1 MNVIPLNSI
10 VAAFALLGVGLLSVN
25 ASGQSSLSQAPMTVQ
40 QPAAPIV
47 MLSVGR
53 DERLYYPVYNNYSDI
68 DGDGTIDVDY
78 KPGVIT
84 YFGLFDSN
92 KCYTYSSANSRFEP
106 SKSVTD
112 VVKKTC
118 GQSVAWSGD
127 WLNYVTTSRMDA
139 LRRVFYGGKRIET
152 ATTTVLERAYIPQD
166 AHAWGGEFNAT
177 RSSYDIRQYTP
188 LSSPATN
195 TQHLFANVTKNGSVS
210 NPPLIRVLLDRPERV
225 FNWIAKEGPVG
236 DTTIDPAQD
245 ANGNQIANTGGS
257 VSPTDY
263 VVRVQVCVVSTV
275 FPLESDCKGY
285 PSASPTV
292 WRPTGVLHDY
302 GESKAVAFGLITGS
316 YDNARAGGV
325 LRKNISYFNDEID
338 ATTGMF
344 LTTINGIVS
353 TFDKLRISQWQTGGY
368 DCSGSGGCK
377 DYGNPIAEI
386 MYEGLRYLGS
396 GVAGTPSYAVGT
408 SGTDSALGLPLPS
421 WLDPYRA
428 TTSGGFPVCSKPTQM
443 VVSDVN
449 PTFDSDDLPG
459 SSFSSLSSFS
469 KPALPSKLSG
479 LDVTSLGQSIWT
491 AEGLGSK
498 TYFIGESKANIGN
511 TYDAAPSPKLAN
523 SFGTIRGLAPSD
535 PTRQGSYYAAAV
547 ANFGA
552 KNAITTPGNKP
563 VDTYAIALAP
573 SIPSIAI
580 PTGSGTIT
588 IAPFGKST
596 GGCNYGEFVSGAT
609 FLTNRIVGF
618 YFDSVENVPGFPTTA
633 SNGGRPIGSFR
644 VSFED
649 NEQGTDND
657 MDAIVRYSFQVNA
670 DKTLTIRLRSDYA
683 AGCIDQNMGFVIAG
697 STSDGAIL
705 GVKDKGGNGS
715 AYALNDSANSYDLS
729 ETGARIP
736 ATGGKLGLYYERTFT
751 ASNSATAGGAIP
763 QNPLWYAAKYG
774 STGAVPDTTTAP
786 PPNYAFVNNPAR
798 LRAQIAAALDNIL
811 TNSQP
816 STAVGVSGGVVRTDT
831 SLAFSSNFL
840 YSNQSVTRWS
850 GASLSATLWKGG
862 IDAIRLNDDGTL
874 GNTVWTASFPIVTTA
889 TNPGDDFPVAKAGRT
904 VITRIGTL
912 GWVALNKSSLA
923 TDAILTGLLAPTSMQ
938 TRLKD
943 KLIEQFG
950 ATAMADAAQ
959 LKQRTAEAV
968 ANYIKGDPS
977 LEIGNSPATSVAG
990 PLRIRDTPLGDIV
1003 NSVPVYDG
1011 AADYGHGSTS
1021 MPGASTYAAYVKN
1034 TKSSRTKRVWV
1045 GANDGML
1052 HAFDGSNSPTGG
1064 KILWSF
1070 IPKALQPKLV
1080 NLAAPSYS
1088 HEYFMDGKVTIGD
1101 VYDGANWKTIL
1112 VASSGA
1118 GARTVVA
1125 VDITGATP
1133 QVLWEVSAGAPGADF
1148 DDLGYVL
1155 GRLSITRVNKGSNG
1169 TQWAVV
1175 FGNGYESSVQN
1186 GTTTK
1191 QVGRLFVL
1199 DALTGA
1205 QLGNKLTIPATTGVS
1220 YNGLAS
1226 PAIVR
1231 EETTAPSTGTSRAS
1245 VTAWAGDLAGNLW
1258 RFRMDGDPTAWQVE
1272 SYSATGT
1279 TPKPLFTAARSEGGV
1294 VTPQPI
1300 TAEPTVINSL
1310 SLGYYVS
1317 FGTGKFFQDADR
1329 SSTAVQSLYSVRD
1342 LATTYQI
1349 NNASSTFLNGTSGL
1363 KRSNLRKFSI
1373 ATQTGTPGDTGA
1385 RTLSAEALTDAQR
1398 GWYVD
1403 FDQNGVVGTPAE
1415 RVLAPPII
1423 FLPFVYAGTF
1433 QPTKD
1438 SCSSGSSGWL
1448 MAAGVDKAGGVT
1460 TSFDTNGDGTYET
1473 TGANGARTSSG
1484 FSGGFG
1490 LVASSD
1496 GTRLNFV
1503 GLPGAYRKLA
1513 QGGGDKRS
1521 PAAGAAKRPNTG
1533 LGRTGWRQIQ

>member
-1 MNVIPLNSI
+1 MKQHLIATLLASL
-10 VAAFALLGVGLLSVN
+10 AAVGAFMAPTPSN
-25 ASGQSSLSQAPMTVQ
+25 GQLSQSPMTIQ

-92 KCYTYSSANSRFEP
+92 KCYVYSSANSRFEP

-112 VVKKTC
+112 AVKKTC

-166 AHAWGGEFNAT
+166 AHAWGSEFNAT

-195 TQHLFANVTKNGSVS
+195 TQHLFANATVNGSAS
-210 NPPLIRVLLDRPERV
+210 NPPLLRVLLDRPERV
-225 FNWIAKEGPVG
+225 FNWIAKEGPVAG
-236 DTTIDPAQD
+236 TTIDPAQD
-245 ANGNQIANTGGS
+245 ANGNEIANTGGS
-257 VSPTDY
+257 VTPTDY

-275 FPLESDCKGY
+275 FSLESDCKGY

-344 LTTINGIVS
+344 LTTVNGIVS
-353 TFDKLRISQWQTGGY
+353 TFDKLRISQWKSGGGY
-368 DCSGSGGCK
+368 DCNGGCK

-396 GVAGTPSYAVGT
+396 GGAGTPGYSIGN
-408 SGTDSALGLPLPS
+408 SGTDNALGLPLPA

-449 PTFDSDDLPG
+449 PTFDSDNLPG
-459 SSFSSLSSFS
+459 STFATFAA
-469 KPALPSKLSG
+469 PALPAKLSG
-479 LDVTSLGQSIWT
+479 LNVTSLGQSIWS

-498 TYFIGESKANIGN
+498 TYFIGESRANVGN
-511 TYDAAPSPKLAN
+511 TYDAAPTPKLAN
-523 SFGTIRGLAPSD
+523 SFGNIRGLAPTD

-552 KNAITTPGNKP
+552 KNAITSPGNKP

-580 PTGSGTIT
+580 PTGAGTIT

-596 GGCNYGEFVSGAT
+596 GGCNFGEFVSGVT

-633 SNGGRPIGSFR
+633 SNGGRPIGTFR

-657 MDAIVRYSFQVNA
+657 MDAIVRYTFKVNA
-670 DKTLTIRLRSDYA
+670 DKTLTIGLRSEYA
-683 AGCIDQNMGFVIAG
+683 AGCIDQNMGFVISG
-697 STSDGAIL
+697 STADGAIL
-705 GVKDKGGNGS
+705 GVRDKGGAGA
-715 AYALNDSANSYDLS
+715 AYALNDSANSFDLNAGVR
-729 ETGARIP
+729 TP
-736 ATGGKLGLYYERTFT
+736 ATGGKLALYYERTFT

-774 STGAVPDTTTAP
+774 GTGAVPDTTTSP

-798 LRAQIAAALDNIL
+798 LRSQIAAALDTIL

-816 STAVGVSGGVVRTDT
+816 SASVGTSGSLVRTDST
-831 SLAFSSNFL
+831 LAFSANFL
-840 YSNQSVTRWS
+840 YADQKVSRWF
-850 GASLSATLWKGG
+850 GAPLSATLWKGG
-862 IDAIRLNDDGTL
+862 LDAVRLNNDGTL
-874 GNTVWTASFPIVTTA
+874 GNVIWTAKFPVVTAA
-889 TNPGDDFPVAKAGRT
+889 TPAGSDFPAARAGRT
-904 VITRIGTL
+904 VVTRIGSL
-912 GWVALNKSSLA
+912 GWVALNNSNLA
-923 TDAILTGLLAPTSMQ
+923 TDTNLTNLLAPTSMQ

-943 KLIEQFG
+943 KLAEQFG

-959 LKQRTAEAV
+959 LKQRTAEAI

-977 LEIGNSPATSVAG
+977 LELGNSSATAVPG

-1003 NSVPVYDG
+1003 NSVPAYDG
-1011 AADYGHGSTS
+1011 ATDFGYGTGT
-1021 MPGASTYAAYVKN
+1021 MPGAKTYGTYVSG
-1034 TKSSRTKRVWV
+1034 TKATRTKRVWV

-1052 HAFDGSNSPTGG
+1052 HAFDAQNTGG
-1064 KILWSF
+1064 GGVLWSF
-1070 IPKALQPKLV
+1070 IPKALQSKLV
-1080 NLAAPSYS
+1080 NLAAPGYA
-1088 HEYFMDGKVTIGD
+1088 HEYFMDGKITVADVFDGTSWRTI
-1101 VYDGANWKTIL
+1101 V
-1112 VASSGA
+1112 VASAGA

-1125 VDITGATP
+1125 IDATGSTP
-1133 QVLWEVSAGAPGADF
+1133 QVLWEITAGAPGQPF
-1148 DDLGYVL
+1148 DDLGHVL
-1155 GRLSITRVNKGSNG
+1155 GRLDVVRVNKDASS

-1175 FGNGYESSVQN
+1175 FGNGYESSVQSG
-1186 GTTTK
+1186 GTTK
-1191 QVGRLFVL
+1191 RVARLYVV

-1205 QLGNKLTIPATTGVS
+1205 AIGTSLTVPDTTGVA
-1220 YNGLAS
+1220 YNGLSSA
-1226 PAIVR
+1226 AILS
-1231 EETTAPSTGTSRAS
+1231 EETSNTTAGTSRANLI
-1245 VTAWAGDLAGNLW
+1245 AWAGDLAGNLW
-1258 RFRMDGDPTAWQVE
+1258 RFRISGIPSKWQVE
-1272 SYSATGT
+1272 TYSATGT
-1279 TPKPLFTAARSEGGV
+1279 TPRPLFTAIRPSGGV
-1294 VTPQPI
+1294 DLRQPI
-1300 TAEPTVINSL
+1300 TAEPSVIPSL
-1310 SLGYYVS
+1310 SLGYYVT
-1317 FGTGKFFQDADR
+1317 FGTGKFFQDTDR
-1329 SSTAVQSLYSVRD
+1329 SSTEIQSLYSVRD
-1342 LATTYQI
+1342 LASNFQI
-1349 NNASSTFLNGTSGL
+1349 NNATQTFLDNTSAL
-1363 KRSNLRKFSI
+1363 KSSNLRKFSI
-1373 ATQTGTPGDTGA
+1373 ATQTGTVGSTGS
-1385 RTLSAEALTDAQR
+1385 RTLSAEALSATQK
-1398 GWYVD
+1398 GWYLD

-1415 RVLAPPII
+1415 RVLAPPLI
-1423 FLPFVYAGTF
+1423 FLPLVYAGTF

-1438 SCSSGSSGWL
+1438 SCSSGSNGWF
-1448 MAAGVDKAGGVT
+1448 MALGVDKAGAT
-1460 TSFDTNGDGTYET
+1460 TGFDVNGDGSIDVT
-1473 TGANGARTSSG
+1473 ANGARTSGG
-1484 FSGGFG
+1484 FLGAFG
-1490 LVASSD
+1490 LVASAD
-1496 GTRLNFV
+1496 GTRMNFV
-1503 GLPGAYRKLA
+1503 GVPGAYRNLA
-1513 QGGGDKRS
+1513 QGSGNTRS
-1521 PAAGAAKRPNTG
+1521 PGAGTAKRPIILT
-1533 LGRTGWRQIQ
+1533 GRTGWRQIQ